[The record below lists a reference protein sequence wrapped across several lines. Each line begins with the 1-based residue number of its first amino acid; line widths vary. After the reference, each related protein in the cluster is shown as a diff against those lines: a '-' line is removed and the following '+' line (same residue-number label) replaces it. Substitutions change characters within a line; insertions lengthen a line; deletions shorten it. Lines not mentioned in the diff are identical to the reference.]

1 MNIALYG
8 TGRAAGA
15 LGIAFS
21 QAGHTIVGVHGR
33 SPGSVAGTRSLFDV
47 TPGPVDLR
55 VIAVSD
61 DAIPEVAAGIA
72 DLTDRAA
79 SVHVSGAVSI
89 AALDAIAATGSQIG
103 SFHPLQTMPGPVT
116 GARQLPGSWIGITA
130 DEPLRSHLIV
140 LASSIGCN
148 SFDIADDAKP
158 LYHAA
163 AAASAN
169 FTLAV
174 LSLAKDLFD
183 GADVPFASARPLVES
198 IIENAFALGP
208 TEALTGPIA
217 RGDRETVR
225 KQLAAVRT
233 AVPGRYE
240 EFVILSQITAR
251 TAGTAEM
258 FSDVLT

>member
-15 LGIAFS
+15 LGIAFTR
-21 QAGHTIVGVHGR
+21 AGHTIVGVDGR
-33 SPGSVAGTRSLFDV
+33 SADAVAETRSLFDV
-47 TPGPVDLR
+47 ASGLADLR

-61 DAIPEVAAGIA
+61 DAIEEVAAGIA
-72 DLTDRAA
+72 RLADPTAT
-79 SVHVSGAVSI
+79 VHVSGAVSV
-89 AALDAIAATGSQIG
+89 AALDSIATTGSQVG
-103 SFHPLQTMPGPVT
+103 SFHPLQTMPDPIS

-130 DEPLRSHLIV
+130 DEPLHSHLID
-140 LASSIGCN
+140 LATSIGCN
-148 SFDIADDAKP
+148 SFPITDDAKP

-183 GADVPFASARPLVES
+183 GAEVPFASARPLVES

>member
-21 QAGHTIVGVHGR
+21 AAGHVIVGVHGR
-33 SPGSVAGTRSLFDV
+33 TQESVARTTDLFDV

-61 DAIPEVAAGIA
+61 DAIEEVAAGIA
-72 DLTDRAA
+72 GLTDRAA

-89 AALDAIAATGSQIG
+89 AVLDAIAATGTQIG
-103 SFHPLQTMPGPVT
+103 SFHPLQTMPDPVT

-130 DEPLRSHLIV
+130 DEPLRSHLV
-140 LASSIGCN
+140 DLARSIGCY
-148 SFDIADDAKP
+148 SFPITDDAKP

-183 GADVPFASARPLVES
+183 GAGVPFASARPLVES
-198 IIENAFALGP
+198 IIENAFTLGP

-233 AVPGRYE
+233 AAPGRYE
-240 EFVILSQITAR
+240 DFVILSQITAR
-251 TAGTAEM
+251 TAGTAGT